1 MWKVSGRSSALER
14 AQALLSARRSSRG
27 DGGGGGGGGRGST
40 HDSPTKTQGG
50 SFKTRS
56 VPPNSHTL
64 FSDLSD
70 LSSDSSVSERAAD
83 APSPANAREKPGKKA
98 ESTKDLRP
106 QSSLGEGSRFLK
118 KAPKPAN
125 SSHSPVRRDQAQP
138 AVEPRYV
145 SSSQRGSQAPALR
158 RLAEIESRVRRRR
171 QELEKAKQAT
181 AAAPSLTADLEI
193 SPAAAIQNMEAS
205 EELSAQSDS
214 DQSRKENSFLKKTRA
229 GAAERANTARPDATN
244 SAEAGVKSTSRAA
257 DPVLHFGGL
266 ERTPRRIMSGVSLE
280 SDEEDIKKLLGDSIE
295 SISILGPGRVSAVKR
310 PHRTLSSHNKR
321 VESPA
326 SPAAAHPSSPSNSA
340 PARSPLFSSHGSSPF
355 RFTGQAKA
363 RFSPS
368 VLSPSPSPPPAPP
381 SHPDR
386 LQRSHSS
393 SSSHAEVLSL
403 EELFPVEPASE
414 DPRSHLSSVSSED
427 FKINVMTLDELIP
440 AFPGT
445 ASEMPGKQN
454 QNKMAG
460 PAPGSNSRHQQSP
473 REEEE
478 EEEEEEEVVPDYQSD
493 FDSDSSTRQVSEHLG
508 DDDDDG
514 AEGRS
519 EVRQEVAGSERS
531 HKNTD
536 DYSSVFSEPTHSSV
550 SRTLDGSQ
558 RSESFSRSRTSLTHS
573 SQSSP
578 QPPRRRAS
586 ARRNLKD
593 AAVQTQPG
601 PLADPWS
608 AGMPPLDPMVGRIYM
623 KPTPAPPHTVGA
635 ERLEAISTFDPA
647 VFALN
652 EVLKQQ
658 LAMTK
663 QFMDRSEYLH
673 SCLLRSLEP
682 PNYRYTTLEE
692 TLQNICKHRHP
703 KPTVEKA

>member
-27 DGGGGGGGGRGST
+27 DGGGGGSST
-40 HDSPTKTQGG
+40 QDSPTKTQGG

-70 LSSDSSVSERAAD
+70 LSSDSAASERAAD
-83 APSPANAREKPGKKA
+83 APSPANAREKPGKKG

-125 SSHSPVRRDQAQP
+125 SSHSPVSRNQAQP
-138 AVEPRYV
+138 VVEPRYV

-158 RLAEIESRVRRRR
+158 RLAEIESRVRRRK

-181 AAAPSLTADLEI
+181 AAALSPTSELEI

-205 EELSAQSDS
+205 VELSAQSDS
-214 DQSRKENSFLKKTRA
+214 DQSWKENRFLKKTRA
-229 GAAERANTARPDATN
+229 GAAERTNTAPPDATN
-244 SAEAGVKSTSRAA
+244 CADAGVRSTSRAA
-257 DPVLHFGGL
+257 DRVIHFGGL
-266 ERTPRRIMSGVSLE
+266 ERAPRRIMSGVSLE

-295 SISILGPGRVSAVKR
+295 SISILRPGRVSAVKR

-340 PARSPLFSSHGSSPF
+340 PARSPVSSSHRSSPF

-368 VLSPSPSPPPAPP
+368 VLSPSPSPPPVPP
-381 SHPDR
+381 SHPER

-393 SSSHAEVLSL
+393 LSSHAEVLSL

-414 DPRSHLSSVSSED
+414 DPHSHMSSVSSED

-454 QNKMAG
+454 QNKLAG
-460 PAPGSNSRHQQSP
+460 PVPGSHSRHQQSP
-473 REEEE
+473 R
-478 EEEEEEEVVPDYQSD
+478 EEEEEVVPDYQSD

-508 DDDDDG
+508 GDDDDG

-519 EVRQEVAGSERS
+519 EVKQEVSGSERS

-536 DYSSVFSEPTHSSV
+536 DYSSIFSEPTYSSV
-550 SRTLDGSQ
+550 SRTSDRSQ
-558 RSESFSRSRTSLTHS
+558 RSELFSRSRTSLTHS
-573 SQSSP
+573 DRSSP

-608 AGMPPLDPMVGRIYM
+608 AGMPPLDPTVGRIYM
-623 KPTPAPPHTVGA
+623 TPTPALPHTVGA